1 MLDFPWVVPAIAA
14 CVALALIGK
23 WFFQSPVA
31 DALAERIRTSGR
43 RRKHWKGLGG
53 EWHDEPL
60 DGPALDDRRAAEL
73 DDRLTTL
80 TAQVSELAERLDF
93 AERVLAEK
101 RAPQLGAG
109 R

>member
-1 MLDFPWVVPAIAA
+1 VEAVWVLPAIAGSA
-14 CVALALIGK
+14 AIAFMAK

-31 DALAERIRTSGR
+31 EAMAERIRVNAR

-60 DGPALDDRRAAEL
+60 DGGALDDRRAAQL
-73 DDRLTTL
+73 DERLSAL
-80 TAQVSELAERLDF
+80 TDQVSELAERLDF
-93 AERVLAEK
+93 AERLLAEK
-101 RAPQLGAG
+101 RGQQLGAG

>member
-1 MLDFPWVVPAIAA
+1 MMGFPWVLPAIAA
-14 CVALALIGK
+14 SVALALMAK

-60 DGPALDDRRAAEL
+60 DAPALDDRRAAEL

-93 AERVLAEK
+93 AERLLAER
-101 RAPQLGAG
+101 RASQLGAG

>member
-1 MLDFPWVVPAIAA
+1 MEMLWVLPAIAGSTA
-14 CVALALIGK
+14 MAFIAK

-31 DALAERIRTSGR
+31 EAMAERIRLNAR

-60 DGPALDDRRAAEL
+60 DSGALDDRRAAAL
-73 DDRLTTL
+73 DERVSALTD
-80 TAQVSELAERLDF
+80 QVSELAERLDF
-93 AERVLAEK
+93 AERLLAEK
-101 RAPQLGAG
+101 RGQQLGAG

>member
-1 MLDFPWVVPAIAA
+1 MLDYPWVIPAIAA
-14 CVALALIGK
+14 SVAWALIAK

-31 DALAERIRTSGR
+31 EALAERIRTSGR

-60 DGPALDDRRAAEL
+60 DGAALDDRRAAEL
-73 DDRLTTL
+73 DDRLSTL

-93 AERVLAEK
+93 AERLLAEK
-101 RAPQLGAG
+101 RAAPLKAG

>member
-1 MLDFPWVVPAIAA
+1 MDLIWVLPAIAGS
-14 CVALALIGK
+14 VATALIAK

-60 DGPALDDRRAAEL
+60 DAAGLDDRRAAEL
-73 DDRLTTL
+73 DDRLSAL
-80 TAQVSELAERLDF
+80 GEQVSELAERLDF
-93 AERVLAEK
+93 AERLLAEK
-101 RAPQLGAG
+101 RSSQLGAG

>member
-1 MLDFPWVVPAIAA
+1 MFFSWLPGIAA
-14 CVALALIGK
+14 SVAFALMAK

-53 EWHDEPL
+53 EWHDEPIE
-60 DGPALDDRRAAEL
+60 GAALEDSRATEL

-93 AERVLAEK
+93 AERLLAEK
-101 RAPQLGAG
+101 RATQLGAG

>member
-1 MLDFPWVVPAIAA
+1 MFEVPWVLPAIAA
-14 CVALALIGK
+14 SVAWALTAK

-31 DALAERIRTSGR
+31 DALAERLRTSGR

-60 DGPALDDRRAAEL
+60 DSPALDDRRAVEL

-80 TAQVSELAERLDF
+80 TAQVAELAERLDF
-93 AERVLAEK
+93 AERLLAEK
-101 RAPQLGAG
+101 RAAQLGHG

>member
-1 MLDFPWVVPAIAA
+1 MMDFPWVWPAIAA
-14 CVALALIGK
+14 SVAWALMAK

-60 DGPALDDRRAAEL
+60 DSPALDDRRAAEL
-73 DDRLTTL
+73 DERLSTL

-93 AERVLAEK
+93 AERLLAEK
-101 RAPQLGAG
+101 RAAPLGAG